1 MKYITKTYKI
11 KGFGRKYF
19 KPQKIEVV
27 GIFSPNSKKYKIE
40 IKGKGMKKK

>member
-1 MKYITKTYKI
+1 MKYITNTYKI

-27 GIFSPNSKKYKIE
+27 GIFSPPILKNKK
-40 IKGKGMKKK
+40 